1 MANKDYLNT
10 TDKQYAFTL
19 GEWTVDSG
27 SNQLI
32 SKDKCFTIEP
42 KMMDV
47 LIYLCQNAGQ
57 TVSTEQLLIA
67 CWAGTFYGD
76 SPVQKCIA
84 GLRKKLGCNAKQP
97 IYIETIYRR
106 GYRII
111 SDVVFKSD
119 TAHFSPRHTL
129 ARWTHGSPYLGLNT
143 FDESHTPIYFG
154 RTKAIAEVIQSLKHC
169 IERHCHFL
177 LLLGKSGSGKS
188 SLIRA
193 GVLPYLNSDNGFSQL
208 RVKQHHIITPN
219 QSINESPTATIIKAL
234 STLSL
239 LKPDIKLS
247 TFIDEVEHT
256 PLKLTSGLQTAV
268 IAQKGLTN
276 TDTVAD
282 NTEASAKIKNYQ
294 LLVIDQF
301 EQFLLDDNLDTR
313 SKENLVICIKQL
325 AQCENLLCI
334 AMLRNDFYAECID
347 VNGFPD
353 LKDNGRQYD
362 LQAASPVE
370 ITRMIRNP
378 AIAAGLTFE
387 KDEISGEQ
395 LDEILLAAAVK
406 NHDALPLLEYTLDLL
421 YQQRSKDNQLLLSVY
436 YDMGGMEGA
445 IAQQAE
451 ITFNL
456 LSPSAQKCWD
466 SIMHALVKIDY
477 RNKQS
482 ITARKVP
489 VAVFDDP
496 AEKQFIQSFLN
507 AHLFVTIL
515 QTSTGEQRYFPSQAE
530 NEKTTNEIQFITIA
544 HEALLKHWHRISD
557 WVNKNSEAIHKREQL
572 ADDCLYWLESNKST
586 DTLLNSKQKVLD
598 DIELSKQSGI
608 HLNANELEFISR
620 SKRHESRKNTF
631 ITLFVLAMIGFSCLT
646 WYQLKQVAYERD
658 IALYQSKKA
667 DAISTFLTNMFKEI
681 QPQRAK
687 GKEVLVK
694 NILVKASENLN
705 TENALEN
712 HPEIDATIQ
721 TVIAGI
727 YIDLGLLDAAE
738 KHLTK
743 ASTFYKDTQLKQTKE
758 YLNFVAQNILFY
770 GHKFELNIQLP
781 LIKESIS
788 LSKYLYGDESRI
800 YLGYLSGLG
809 GFYQDTGSLEK
820 AKKIFTEVYEKRK
833 KLFGNKNKESVLSL
847 NQLATIAYWLGDY
860 EEAQRMY
867 TLCIENSLLISGEY
881 DPITLVCTS
890 SLGSLYETMGQY
902 QLAMPIIKEHI
913 QHASVVYGERDITVL
928 RSMHNLADTY
938 RGLGKVEASEH
949 LFRKTLLLRQE
960 TLGHSHIE
968 TLQTQMKLSRLL
980 RLNARYDEALPLIAD
995 AVNKLTIKL
1004 GIKHP
1009 TTLTA
1014 SQELA
1019 DLYFDSH
1026 QFDKA
1031 LSLYQ
1036 EGLNFKV
1043 EVLGGHHPEL
1053 RGPLIGLAKLY
1064 LLKGDSD
1071 KAEIYLTRCLTIM
1084 KANKELSDDEFI
1096 KTLNLFIIYFDK
1108 HNDTQ
1113 KHLFYQKELAL
1124 FKKETI

>member
-1 MANKDYLNT
+1 MASKDQLNA
-10 TDKQYAFTL
+10 TDKQYSFTL
-19 GEWTVDSG
+19 GEWAVDSG

-32 SKDKCFTIEP
+32 SKDNSFTIEP

-57 TVSTEQLLIA
+57 TISAEQLLIA
-67 CWAGTFYGD
+67 CWSGTFYGD
-76 SPVQKCIA
+76 APVQKCIA

-111 SDVVFKSD
+111 SDVVFKNETS
-119 TAHFSPRHTL
+119 HFAPRQSLTQ
-129 ARWTHGSPYLGLNT
+129 WTHGSPYMGLNT

-169 IERHCHFL
+169 IERRCHFL

-193 GVLPYLNSDNGFSQL
+193 GVLPYLNSETGFAQL

-219 QSINESPTATIIKAL
+219 QSIHESPTATIINAL

-239 LKPDIKLS
+239 LKPDIEL
-247 TFIDEVEHT
+247 TNFIKEVEQT
-256 PLKLTSGLQTAV
+256 PRKLTSGLYTKSLVQN
-268 IAQKGLTN
+268 GLVHTGEL
-276 TDTVAD
+276 
-282 NTEASAKIKNYQ
+282 TENIDGPNKVKNYQ

-313 SKENLVICIKQL
+313 LKENLVLCIKQL

-362 LQAASPVE
+362 LQAASPIE

-421 YQQRSKDNQLLLSVY
+421 YQQRSKDNKLLLSVY
-436 YDMGGMEGA
+436 HDMGGMEGA

-482 ITARKVP
+482 ITARKAPIAIFV
-489 VAVFDDP
+489 DP
-496 AEKQFIQSFLN
+496 AEKQFIQSFLD

-515 QTSTGEQRYFPSQAE
+515 QTSTGEQRYFPSKAK
-530 NEKTTNEIQFITIA
+530 NEKINSEVQFITIA
-544 HEALLKHWHRISD
+544 HEALLKHWHRISK
-557 WVNKNSEAIHKREQL
+557 WVNENSEAIYKREQL

-586 DTLLNSKQKVLD
+586 DTLLNSKQKILD
-598 DIELSKQSGI
+598 DIELSKRSGI
-608 HLNANELEFISR
+608 HLNANEIEFISK
-620 SKRHESRKNTF
+620 SKRHESRKNNF
-631 ITLFVLAMIGFSCLT
+631 ITLFVLVMIGFSLLT
-646 WYQLKQVAYERD
+646 WYQSRQVGYERD
-658 IALYQSKKA
+658 VALYQSKKA
-667 DAISTFLTNMFKEI
+667 DAIATFLTNMFKEI
-681 QPQRAK
+681 QPQKAK

-694 NILVKASENLN
+694 DILVKASENI
-705 TENALEN
+705 TADNALKK

-738 KHLTK
+738 KHLTT
-743 ASTFYKDTQLKQTKE
+743 ASIFYNDTQLKQTKE
-758 YLNFVAQNILFY
+758 YLNFLNQYIRFY
-770 GHKFELNIQLP
+770 GNKFEFNIQLP
-781 LIKESIS
+781 LIKESIT
-788 LSKYLYGDESRI
+788 LSKELYGEKSSI
-800 YLGYLSGLG
+800 YLGYLSNLG

-820 AKKIFTEVYEKRK
+820 AKIIYTQVYEKRK
-833 KLFGNKNKESVLSL
+833 NLFGNKNKDSIRSL
-847 NQLATIAYWLGDY
+847 NQLGTIAYWLGDY
-860 EEAQRMY
+860 EEAKKMY
-867 TLCIENSLLISGEY
+867 NLCIENSRVLLGEY
-881 DPITLVCTS
+881 DPLTLVCSS
-890 SLGSLYETMGQY
+890 SLGSLYEAMGQY
-902 QLAMPIIKEHI
+902 QLAVPMIKAHI
-913 QHASVVYGERDITVL
+913 QHASVVFGERHITVL
-928 RSMHNLADTY
+928 RSMHNLADSY
-938 RGLGKVEASEH
+938 RGLGKVAEAER
-949 LFRKTLLLRQE
+949 LFRKTLQLRQDI
-960 TLGHSHIE
+960 LGQSHIE
-968 TLQTQMKLSRLL
+968 TLQTQMKFSRLL
-980 RLNARYDEALPLIAD
+980 RLNASYDEARPLIED
-995 AVNKLTIKL
+995 TVKKLTSKL

-1019 DLYFDSH
+1019 NLYLDSN
-1026 QFDKA
+1026 QLDKA

-1036 EGLNFKV
+1036 EGLNFKI
-1043 EVLGGHHPEL
+1043 EVLGEHHPEL
-1053 RGPLIGLAKLY
+1053 RGPLIGLARFY
-1064 LLKGDSD
+1064 LLTGDSD

-1084 KANKELSDDEFI
+1084 KENKNITDEELI
-1096 KTLNLFIIYFDK
+1096 KTLNAFIIHFTQTSNNDK
-1108 HNDTQ
+1108 Q
-1113 KHLFYQKELAL
+1113 YFYQKVLASL
-1124 FKKETI
+1124 Q